1 MNVKVVVV
9 ERHRDGRLF
18 PPDHWHLPPEVS
30 ERLRGLAHHL
40 RCVEH
45 LTYKQAQQAMLERFG
60 ERRSVGQ
67 IWTDVHEFECAHC
80 IPEVAPPPRVRA
92 RPQPWR

>member
-1 MNVKVVVV
+1 MNAKIVVV

-18 PPDHWHLPPEVS
+18 PPRWWDLPPEVS

-40 RCVEH
+40 RCVEG
-45 LTYKQAQQAMLERFG
+45 LTYKQAQQAMLDRFG

-67 IWTDVHEFECAHC
+67 IWADVHEFECPHC
-80 IPEVAPPPRVRA
+80 IPPIAPPPRPRA
-92 RPQPWR
+92 RAIPWR